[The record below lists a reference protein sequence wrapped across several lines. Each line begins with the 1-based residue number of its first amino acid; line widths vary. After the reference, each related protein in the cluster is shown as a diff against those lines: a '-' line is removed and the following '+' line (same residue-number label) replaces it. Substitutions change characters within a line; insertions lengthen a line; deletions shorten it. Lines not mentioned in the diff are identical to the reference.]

1 MPSRCRG
8 NMSSSSEKSGKGCQ
22 DGACEPFKRLGTV
35 SDYTGLLDAV
45 VKFKAWKESVF
56 KPIVADLAVSL
67 HTLKETNHLL
77 HELAE
82 LVTSSVSTQEF
93 DDVVCSIESQL
104 HMLGLYMSTLRN
116 APNKLI
122 KFKQK
127 TTEKLAAIKNKY
139 ASTMKEVH
147 QVARPCSEPTA
158 RRRIVQPIGRHII
171 TKYPQR
177 HYIMPAYP
185 RRSPRRTIAK
195 HVKKKHR
202 RHKHKSRKHRKKH
215 HKKHCKK
222 HQKHKAKKS

>member
-1 MPSRCRG
+1 
-8 NMSSSSEKSGKGCQ
+8 MSSSSEKGEKKCQ

-77 HELAE
+77 HELSE

-104 HMLGLYMSTLRN
+104 QMLGLHMSTLRN
-116 APNKLI
+116 APSTLL

-127 TTEKLAAIKNKY
+127 TAEKLQAIKNKY
-139 ASTMKEVH
+139 ASAMKEMQ
-147 QVARPCSEPTA
+147 QVARPCLAP
-158 RRRIVQPIGRHII
+158 RRRIVQPIRRHII
-171 TKYPQR
+171 AKYPQR
-177 HYIMPAYP
+177 HYITPAYP
-185 RRSPRRTIAK
+185 RRSSRRIAK
-195 HVKKKHR
+195 HVKKKYR
-202 RHKHKSRKHRKKH
+202 RRHKSRKHRKHHHKKHH

-222 HQKHKAKKS
+222 RRKKKS